1 MHVGTFSTISE
12 ADELDDSIQPDPE
25 LLQVTP
31 AMLMQDQ
38 PSDVQRK
45 LLFHV
50 KRFGEFQVW
59 NYKALDCQI
68 FILKSETTMLK
79 FIIDVNLSFT
89 GQVPSHE
96 SMCYT

>member
-12 ADELDDSIQPDPE
+12 ADELDESIQPDPE

-50 KRFGEFQVW
+50 KRFGEFQEQE
-59 NYKALDCQI
+59 L
-68 FILKSETTMLK
+68 
-79 FIIDVNLSFT
+79 LSSRFQPVT
-89 GQVPSHE
+89 N
-96 SMCYT
+96 